1 MTSVLFPADA
11 LHLVQVVAH
20 SACGYRAECL
30 CGWASGW
37 AHRRPAAQAACR
49 HHRELAA
56 GPCTWLDAALT
67 NLLDLQ
73 DDLADAVFWLAE
85 TWVAEVPTPQLCVR
99 RVPVRVRCDTRA
111 ELARIAQLMDVPV
124 EGDRAGKQF
133 GRVRIDAVIA
143 DGRVG

>member
-37 AHRRPAAQAACR
+37 ADRRPAALAACR
-49 HHRELAA
+49 QHRELAA

-73 DDLADAVFWLAE
+73 DDLADIVFWLAE
-85 TWVAEVPTPQLCVR
+85 TWVAEAPTPQLCVR
-99 RVPVRVRCDTRA
+99 RVPVRVQCDTPA
-111 ELARIAQLMDVPV
+111 ELARVAQLMDVRV
-124 EGDRAGKQF
+124 QGDRAGKRF
-133 GRVRIDAVIA
+133 GRVRIDAVIPH
-143 DGRVG
+143 GRVG